1 MNALFIG
8 YVWPEPTSS
17 AAGLRTWNLIHDL
30 MDANYH
36 ITFASPS
43 QSNAFTTAIQDQGIR
58 TVTLQANDSAFDSFI
73 RDLNPQIV
81 IFDRFVIEEQFGWRV
96 QENCPRAVRI
106 LDTQDLHFLRRS
118 REKALE
124 SQGELQLITD
134 DTCREIASIYRCDL
148 TLMISDYEDQL
159 LKTTFHIPED
169 LLLLKRFHYSPPKL
183 SKSFH
188 ERNHF
193 MMIGNF
199 RHPPNRDGIL
209 WMKKE
214 IWPLIRK
221 TLPSAEFHCYG
232 AYPPREIMNLSDRAS
247 GFIIQGAT
255 ADQYLT
261 LSQYRVNLAPLR
273 YGAGIKGKIS
283 DGWWTGT
290 PVVTTSIG
298 AEGMSGGLALGG
310 IIADSP
316 ESFAQAAIQLYSQE
330 QDWNHSQ
337 TLGLELIRALYSRS
351 EAFTQRIQYL
361 QKNLEDHRKA
371 NFMGTLLSY
380 HTLRS
385 TKYFSKWIEEKSKR
399 LSC

>member
-30 MDANYH
+30 IDANYH

-43 QSNAFTTAIQDQGIR
+43 QPNAFTTAIQDQGIR

-124 SQGELQLITD
+124 SQGEVQLITD

-159 LKTTFHIPED
+159 LKTTFHLPED
-169 LLLLKRFHYSPPKL
+169 LLLLKRFHYSPPKP

-232 AYPPREIMNLSDRAS
+232 AYPPKEIMNLSDRAS
-247 GFIIQGAT
+247 GFIIKGAT

-330 QDWNHSQ
+330 EDWNHSQ

-351 EAFTQRIQYL
+351 EAFIQRIQYL

>member
-1 MNALFIG
+1 
-8 YVWPEPTSS
+8 
-17 AAGLRTWNLIHDL
+17 
-30 MDANYH
+30 
-36 ITFASPS
+36 
-43 QSNAFTTAIQDQGIR
+43 
-58 TVTLQANDSAFDSFI
+58 
-73 RDLNPQIV
+73 
-81 IFDRFVIEEQFGWRV
+81 
-96 QENCPRAVRI
+96 
-106 LDTQDLHFLRRS
+106 
-118 REKALE
+118 
-124 SQGELQLITD
+124 
-134 DTCREIASIYRCDL
+134 
-148 TLMISDYEDQL
+148 
-159 LKTTFHIPED
+159 
-169 LLLLKRFHYSPPKL
+169 
-183 SKSFH
+183 
-188 ERNHF
+188 

-261 LSQYRVNLAPLR
+261 LCQYRVNLAPLR